1 MVFKLE
7 DSQIVIDGRSVVRGL
22 IGLQIVI
29 GLCKAVYR
37 AEKKYSAKLSEELK
51 QIRKDQKLAKKNSK
65 KVESK

>member
-7 DSQIVIDGRSVVRGL
+7 DSQIVIDGRSVFRGL
-22 IGLQIVI
+22 VTLQIVI

-51 QIRKDQKLAKKNSK
+51 QIKKEQKLSKKQSK